1 MKKSI
6 LIIASLLLITGLQAR
21 NHDIKILPER
31 AQSFIVKSFPDK
43 QIRYIEAERDFD
55 DPLTY
60 EVNFTDGVEVEFD
73 KNGKWLKIDCKRTPV
88 PLSIIPADIQSYI
101 AAKAPQG
108 SFVTEIE
115 RIRGG
120 YEVELNDGYDYYLTE
135 NGAPI
140 HRRR

>member
-31 AQSFIVKSFPDK
+31 AQNFLVKSFPDK

-73 KNGKWLKIDCKRTPV
+73 KNGRWLKVDCTPF
-88 PLSIIPADIQSYI
+88 PDIRKFSPWKKYRQMKKNFGI
-101 AAKAPQG
+101 CWKK
-108 SFVTEIE
+108 
-115 RIRGG
+115 
-120 YEVELNDGYDYYLTE
+120 
-135 NGAPI
+135 
-140 HRRR
+140 H